1 MPAQNPI
8 YRNNRRSF
16 YSEKGPDLVSVGT
29 VINVFKT
36 KPNDNSFDSQY
47 VPSSTPVNGTSAY
60 LTAPGNAQPENNPD
74 YQYYGYL
81 YCDGSEYNI
90 SDYPLLYSIIGN
102 KYGGTPTQGI
112 TQENVF
118 ENWPDPSMGTFK
130 VPDLK
135 AKKVV
140 GYGPVYGPGTPT
152 IGNVEM
158 SVGATGGFWYLSKE
172 TQKGYFNLG
181 NIKTTGY
188 TDVAA
193 DVSGFM
199 AGYQEVRAR
208 IDDNDLNGPP
218 NHSHYLLHSE
228 APAIQGFNS
237 QSGAD
242 PYVVGYQDK
251 TGKTIGFAP
260 GGGIKL
266 THSHALSKDRLS
278 GTPQPATYDKFNWQG
293 GDSGPGTLNPAGNY
307 YASGSSG
314 EFRDVTSTLP
324 PISKVFDQN
333 SVVGGVIIIVDGG
346 TPFYDEQIYEF
357 ESPGPGQPLPLSANV
372 DILEIE
378 VRGGG
383 GSGGVWTQSGNNG
396 QSSSVLIGDG
406 SGVTITAGAGSGGQA
421 AQENTSVIPYTEV
434 AGGGGSGGTNSVT
447 GTYAADVIIDNNSSN
462 SGTKGSDGK
471 FWNGQH
477 SQPDATWYG
486 YGGLSGSGLPG
497 AGSTGQFLT
506 ISASARGTV
515 VDHTYPSSGP
525 WAANSTDARF
535 EVLSARIYLWGSR
548 GRDCQNLGGTYTTG
562 VGQYSTN
569 SGGCSTGVGGV
580 GKYVELSVKPNP
592 TTGLISGAFEF
603 YPGQSG
609 QVFNATS
616 GTTYGAGIGG
626 RGGDGYLQD
635 GGGGGAASVVQGGT
649 TIVAGAGGGG
659 GGGGAGEGQCGD
671 SGSGNPINNGVQAVT
686 QNLFLGGGG
695 TGGDY
700 GCTGGGGG
708 GGGGGVG
715 LASQAGGSQGG
726 GDSGGATAGG
736 DGGGGGG
743 FGGHGGGYGG
753 ARGLS
758 SYNSNYFELISSGDV
773 DHTSTSGA
781 NGSGTIEGRIR
792 GVTTENRSY
801 WSSAAGG
808 GGAGGYIKVIVPETV
823 MTAINPPSVTINVG
837 NGGDA
842 VSKSLNRT
850 IDSSISWTESA
861 STTSSSSGGSGYVK
875 VTTKTYLGSFG
886 GSESTSVGDIVIKA
900 SAGVQLFSSGSGQ
913 GTTGGFKLPTTQ
925 VPTVQIVA
933 QGDQPGSGATATAL
947 VSNGVVVG
955 ITLGDPGSGYIS
967 NPVVKFLN
975 GAGGGTK
982 AIANINSSGSVESIS
997 LVSGS
1002 STAYTRYVRMS
1013 GPELERFV
1021 VISAEDCTDV
1031 KSFAVKCARG
1041 NNINGGELPDDSG
1054 DQLLLYYNIDGSL
1067 NFPETKF
1074 IGVLVPRPSP
1084 EDIAFN
1090 YDGDGQG
1097 GNTST
1102 LWYTYSVDLP
1112 PGAQTTGVRFKII
1125 QKRSTATG
1133 SNDNASSTDH
1143 FGIAEFI
1150 YYKKFTSQTQFFS
1163 SPGELSSDARTL
1175 TYIIEGSQ
1183 QSRYSAGIDV
1193 NDMRFTLSAG
1203 VPINPVPALDP
1214 VTPIPL
1220 LEPYALT
1227 KYLIKAF

>member
-16 YSEKGPDLVSVGT
+16 YSEKGPDSVSVGT

-36 KPNDNSFDSQY
+36 KANDNSYDSQFI
-47 VPSSTPVNGTSAY
+47 PSSSPVNGTAAYIVSA
-60 LTAPGNAQPENNPD
+60 GNAQPENNPD

-102 KYGGTPTQGI
+102 KYGGTAATGI
-112 TQENVF
+112 NQQNVF
-118 ENWPDPSMGTFK
+118 ENWPDPAMGTFK

-188 TDVAA
+188 TDVIA
-193 DVSGFM
+193 DVSGFL
-199 AGYQEVRAR
+199 AGYQEVRAT
-208 IDDNDLNGPP
+208 IDDNDLDGPP

-228 APAIQGFNS
+228 APATQGFGS

-260 GGGIKL
+260 SGGIKL
-266 THSHALSKDRLS
+266 THSHALSKNRLS
-278 GTPQPATYDKFNWQG
+278 GNPQPATYDKFNWQG
-293 GDSGPGTLNPAGNY
+293 GDSGPGTLNPSGNY
-307 YASGSSG
+307 YASGEAG
-314 EFRDVTSTLP
+314 EFKDVTFTP
-324 PISKVFDQN
+324 PPSSKIFDAN
-333 SVVGGVIIIVDGG
+333 SVIGGVTTVVDGG
-346 TPFYDEQIYEF
+346 TPFYDENVYEF
-357 ESPGPGQPLPLSANV
+357 ENPGPGQPLPLSANV

-383 GSGGVWTQSGNNG
+383 GSGGVWTQAGNTG
-396 QSSSVLIGDG
+396 QSTTVLVGDG
-406 SGVTITAGAGSGGQA
+406 SGVTITAGGGLGGPA
-421 AQENTSVIPYTEV
+421 AQENTSTIPYTEI
-434 AGGGGSGGTNSVT
+434 AGPGGSGGTNSVT
-447 GTYAADVIIDNNSSN
+447 GTYSADVVISSN
-462 SGTKGSDGK
+462 SSSGGTKGSDGK
-471 FWNGQH
+471 KWNGENSEPQ
-477 SQPDATWYG
+477 AEWYG
-486 YGGLSGSGLPG
+486 YGGGSGSGQPG
-497 AGSTGQFLT
+497 AGSAGQFLSVAAT
-506 ISASARGTV
+506 AQGTV
-515 VDHTYPSSGP
+515 ADYTYPNSGP
-525 WAANSTDARF
+525 WAANTSDGKYTVST
-535 EVLSARIYLWGSR
+535 ARIYLWGSR
-548 GRDCQNLGGTYTTG
+548 GRDCQNLGGAYTTG

-569 SGGCSTGVGGV
+569 SGGCTTGSGGV
-580 GKYVELSVKPNP
+580 GKYFELSVKPDPITN
-592 TTGLISGAFEF
+592 LIGGSFEF

-609 QVFNATS
+609 RVYNEAADA
-616 GTTYGAGIGG
+616 TYGAGIGG
-626 RGGDGYLQD
+626 KGGNGYLQD
-635 GGGGGAASVVQGGT
+635 GGGGGAATVVQRST

-671 SGSGNPINNGVQAVT
+671 SGTGNPINDGVQAVT

-695 TGGDY
+695 NGGSY

-758 SYNSNYFELISSGDV
+758 SYNTTYFTLIAAGDV
-773 DHTSTSGA
+773 VHSPTSDNNS
-781 NGSGTIEGRIR
+781 SGTIEGRIR

-801 WSSAAGG
+801 WTTSAGG
-808 GGAGGYIKVIVPETV
+808 GGAGGYIKVTIPESV
-823 MTAINPPSVTINVG
+823 MSAINPPSLTMNIG
-837 NGGDA
+837 NGGAA
-842 VSKSLNRT
+842 VSKSLSRT
-850 IDSSISWTESA
+850 IDSSIAWTESA
-861 STTSSSSGGSGYVK
+861 STTSSTDAGSGYVK

-886 GSESTSVGDIVIKA
+886 GTESTSIGDIVIKA
-900 SAGVQLFSSGSGQ
+900 SEGVELFSSGSGQ
-913 GTTGGFKLPTTQ
+913 GINGGFKLPTTQ
-925 VPTVQIVA
+925 APTVQILA
-933 QGDQPGSGATATAL
+933 QGDQPGAGATATA
-947 VSNGVVVG
+947 VVNNGVVVG
-955 ITLGDPGSGYIS
+955 VTLGNGGSGYIS
-967 NPVVKFLN
+967 NPIVKFLN
-975 GAGGGTK
+975 GAGGGTQ
-982 AIANINSSGSVESIS
+982 AIANINAAGEVESIS
-997 LVSGS
+997 LVAGT

-1013 GPELERFV
+1013 GSDLERYV

-1054 DQLLLYYNIDGSL
+1054 DQLLLYYNTDGSL
-1067 NFPETKF
+1067 NFPQSKF
-1074 IGVLVPRPSP
+1074 VGVLVPRPSAA
-1084 EDIAFN
+1084 DIASN
-1090 YDGDGQG
+1090 YDGDGLG
-1097 GNTST
+1097 GDTST
-1102 LWYTYSVDLP
+1102 LWYTYEVDIP

-1125 QKRSTATG
+1125 QKRSPASGT
-1133 SNDNASSTDH
+1133 NDNAGNTDN
-1143 FGIAEFI
+1143 FGITEFI
-1150 YYKKFTSQTQFFS
+1150 YYKKFTTQTQFFGS
-1163 SPGELSSDARTL
+1163 EGELTSDAKTL

-1183 QSRYSAGIDV
+1183 TSQYSAGIDV
-1193 NDMRFTLSAG
+1193 NDMRFILSSG
-1203 VPINPVPALDP
+1203 VPLNPVPALDP